1 MFGIGMP
8 ELIIILVIA
17 LVVIGPKKLP
27 DLAKALGKGL
37 SEFKKATSEIK
48 EGLNLDED
56 LKEAKEGLV
65 DAVSG
70 LDEPADSKKT
80 DFSNGKSSKFDDFDE
95 MLDAYHQ
102 EDALSSKD
110 VKEKTEPEVPVEK
123 DRLDV
128 YHQEDAPS
136 LKDAKEKTEPEVPV
150 EKDRNG

>member
-27 DLAKALGKGL
+27 DLAKSLGKGL

-56 LKEAKEGLV
+56 IKGAREDLV

-70 LDEPADSKKT
+70 LDEPADSKKPET
-80 DFSNGKSSKFDDFDE
+80 VEEKPPKFEDFDE
-95 MLDAYHQ
+95 MLDDYHQ
-102 EDALSSKD
+102 EKVSSSKD
-110 VKEKTEPEVPVEK
+110 VDEKNKPEAPVEK
-123 DRLDV
+123 DLNV
-128 YHQEDAPS
+128 
-136 LKDAKEKTEPEVPV
+136 
-150 EKDRNG
+150 

>member
-37 SEFKKATSEIK
+37 SEFKKATTEIK

-56 LKEAKEGLV
+56 LKEAREDLV

-70 LDEPADSKKT
+70 LDEPPDLKKTEDSKKT
-80 DFSNGKSSKFDDFDE
+80 ADLKNAETADEKSPKFEDYDE
-95 MLDAYHQ
+95 MLDAYQQ
-102 EDALSSKD
+102 EKATSITEA
-110 VKEKTEPEVPVEK
+110 EKV
-123 DRLDV
+123 
-128 YHQEDAPS
+128 PS
-136 LKDAKEKTEPEVPV
+136 LKDAEEKDRPEVSA

>member
-37 SEFKKATSEIK
+37 SEFKKATTEIK
-48 EGLNLDED
+48 DGLNLDED
-56 LKEAKEGLV
+56 LKDAREGLV

-70 LDEPADSKKT
+70 LDEPGDIKKTADSKNTETVDEKPQ
-80 DFSNGKSSKFDDFDE
+80 KFEDYDE

-102 EDALSSKD
+102 EKASSSTEAEKAPPLKDA
-110 VKEKTEPEVPVEK
+110 EEK
-123 DRLDV
+123 DRP
-128 YHQEDAPS
+128 EDPA
-136 LKDAKEKTEPEVPV
+136 EKH
-150 EKDRNG
+150 RHG

>member
-8 ELIIILVIA
+8 ELIIILVNA

-37 SEFKKATSEIK
+37 SEFKKATTEIK

-56 LKEAKEGLV
+56 FKGAREDLV

-70 LDEPADSKKT
+70 LDEPPDLKKTEDSKKT
-80 DFSNGKSSKFDDFDE
+80 ADLENTETADEKPPKFEDYDE

-102 EDALSSKD
+102 EKANSLTEA
-110 VKEKTEPEVPVEK
+110 EKV
-123 DRLDV
+123 
-128 YHQEDAPS
+128 PS
-136 LKDAKEKTEPEVPV
+136 LKDSEEKDLPEVPA

>member
-37 SEFKKATSEIK
+37 SEFKKATTEIK

-56 LKEAKEGLV
+56 LKEAREGLV

-70 LDEPADSKKT
+70 LDEPPDLKKTEDSKKAADLKNAET
-80 DFSNGKSSKFDDFDE
+80 ADEKSPKFEDYDE
-95 MLDAYHQ
+95 MLDAYEQ
-102 EDALSSKD
+102 EKATSVTEAEKVPPLKD
-110 VKEKTEPEVPVEK
+110 VEEK
-123 DRLDV
+123 DR
-128 YHQEDAPS
+128 
-136 LKDAKEKTEPEVPV
+136 PEVSA

>member
-37 SEFKKATSEIK
+37 SEFKKATTEIK

-56 LKEAKEGLV
+56 FKGAREDLV

-70 LDEPADSKKT
+70 LDEPPDLKKTEDSKKT
-80 DFSNGKSSKFDDFDE
+80 ADLENAETADEKSPKFEDYDE

-102 EDALSSKD
+102 EKATSIAEAEKAPSSKD
-110 VKEKTEPEVPVEK
+110 AEEKDRPEVP
-123 DRLDV
+123 
-128 YHQEDAPS
+128 A
-136 LKDAKEKTEPEVPV
+136 

>member
-1 MFGIGMP
+1 MEEKMFGIGMP

-37 SEFKKATSEIK
+37 SEFKKATTEIK

-56 LKEAKEGLV
+56 LKDAREGLV

-70 LDEPADSKKT
+70 LDEPGDLKKT
-80 DFSNGKSSKFDDFDE
+80 ANSKNTETVDEKSPKFEDYDE

-102 EDALSSKD
+102 EKAPSLTEA
-110 VKEKTEPEVPVEK
+110 EK
-123 DRLDV
+123 
-128 YHQEDAPS
+128 PS
-136 LKDAKEKTEPEVPV
+136 LKDSEEKDRPEVPA